1 MFSICLGQ
9 IVRRRLYRVRM
20 MLYESHG
27 WENDREPKT
36 FSSRGGDPPRKETPT
51 GVLDPPVPPKRPPGP
66 LPALTPGLWMRLL
79 AIVLLSGIGLAI
91 LGTLLRL
98 FR

>member
-1 MFSICLGQ
+1 MP
-9 IVRRRLYRVRM
+9 
-20 MLYESHG
+20 YEFHE
-27 WENDREPKT
+27 WENELEPQT
-36 FSSRGGDPPRKETPT
+36 SSTRGGDPPRKATTT

-79 AIVLLSGIGLAI
+79 AIVLLGGIGLAI